1 MSNKIKNST
10 ILVMSFLGLLYSCA
24 RQDVA
29 PGRYEIMG
37 YRITRQ
43 ALQDSIEISHGP
55 KFEFH
60 SDRKRVTVSSDF
72 DFGCFTDSVYF
83 YKYRDGILHLD
94 GPNDR
99 KIIFCEPFPDGNGYT
114 LFLDEKYIEQ
124 ISICKEN

>member
-1 MSNKIKNST
+1 MSNKIKKSA
-10 ILVMSFLGLLYSCA
+10 VCFAAFLGLLHSCA
-24 RQDVA
+24 RHEVT
-29 PGRYEIMG
+29 PGRYEVMG

-72 DFGCFTDSVYF
+72 DFGCFVDSVYS
-83 YKYRDGILHLD
+83 YRYRDGILHLA

-99 KIIFCEPFPDGNGYT
+99 KDIFCEPFPDGTGYT

-124 ISICKEN
+124 ISICKED